1 MPTYEYKCKGCEE
14 AFEIFQKIS
23 EDPLKSCPVCG
34 GELKRIISGG
44 AGIIFKGSGFYTTDY
59 KNSSS
64 SISSPSSEE
73 KKNEEKNEEK
83 KSESK
88 SENKK
93 EETKKQT
100 VSSDNS

>member
-64 SISSPSSEE
+64 SISSPSSKE
-73 KKNEEKNEEK
+73 KKTEEK
-83 KSESK
+83 KSERK
-88 SENKK
+88 SENTK

-100 VSSDNS
+100 VSSDNT

>member
-64 SISSPSSEE
+64 SISSPSSKE
-73 KKNEEKNEEK
+73 KKTEEK

-88 SENKK
+88 SENTK